1 MKKKKVSFSSYVYY
15 ITLVLFC
22 LTCMSTYISFGYLS
36 RYTDYDEGSDS
47 VRLASFVINT
57 ASDYSQDLNIN
68 TALGENSVD
77 YTLSV
82 SNNKNGIITEVAT
95 DYDIIIQSEDSFPEG
110 ISIQLNGITKN
121 SDGNKNK
128 FTFSNVGSF
137 SSGVASTNT
146 HVITFIADTDV
157 IEEDI
162 NMENI
167 NINVVA
173 KQSGG
178 DSN

>member
-1 MKKKKVSFSSYVYY
+1 
-15 ITLVLFC
+15 
-22 LTCMSTYISFGYLS
+22 MSTYISFGYLS
-36 RYTDYDEGSDS
+36 RYTDYDEGTDS

-82 SNNKNGIITEVAT
+82 SNNKNGVITEVAT
-95 DYDIIIQSEDSFPEG
+95 NYDIVIQSEDEFPDG
-110 ISIQLNGITKN
+110 ISIQLNGITKESKDN
-121 SDGNKNK
+121 ENKNK
-128 FTFSNVGSF
+128 FVFSNVGSF

-146 HVITFIADTDV
+146 HVITFIADTEE
-157 IEEDI
+157 ITEDI

-173 KQSGG
+173 KQLGG